1 MMNLDNHP
9 CFNKKSCK
17 DFGRV
22 HLPVAPT
29 CNIQCNFCNRKFD
42 CVNESRPGV
51 SSSLLTPD
59 QAMAYLAE
67 VVEAKPNTSVVG
79 IAGPG
84 DPFANGDKTM
94 ETLKRVRAAYPDIR
108 LCVATN
114 GLNIHPYL
122 EELKTV
128 NVTHVSITINAVDP
142 EIGAKIYS
150 WLRDGKRSVGP
161 VPGAKLLLER
171 QLAAVKGLKERGIMV
186 KVNSILL
193 PGINDEHMVAVA
205 KKMGEMGVD
214 IFNIMPYFP
223 TKGSNFENMPEPDKG
238 KLKELRKA
246 AQVFILQMTHC
257 KRCRAD
263 AVGLLDDP
271 LNRDLMDRLT
281 FHAKSS
287 NPGGDAP
294 ENGHETPAIKETFAF
309 SATEPRPYVA
319 LATREGALINQHLG
333 EATEMHIYDL
343 NQETP
348 TLVETRTLPRPGGGE
363 IRWYNFA
370 RTIKDCHTIL
380 VSGVGKTP
388 KEVLSSM
395 GFTIHEINGMIDLVL
410 MSLKNGESLDH
421 LIVRE
426 QTSCGECRG
435 SGMGC
440 M

>member
-22 HLPVAPT
+22 HLPVAPA

-51 SSSLLTPD
+51 TSSILSPD

-84 DPFANGDKTM
+84 DPFANGEKTM
-94 ETLKRVRAAYPDIR
+94 ETMTKVRAAYPDML

-122 EELKTV
+122 DQLKEI

-142 EIGAKIYS
+142 EVGAKIYS
-150 WLRDGKRSVGP
+150 WVRDGKRSKGP
-161 VPGAKLLLER
+161 LEGAKVLLER
-171 QLAAVKGLKERGIMV
+171 QLAAVKGLKERNIMV

-193 PGINDEHMVAVA
+193 PGINDDHMVEVA
-205 KKMGEMGVD
+205 RTMGEMGVD

-223 TKGSNFENMPEPDKG
+223 TKGSNFEDMPEPSKDQ
-238 KLKELRKA
+238 LKELREA
-246 AQVFILQMTHC
+246 AKVFVPQMTHC

-271 LNRDLMDRLT
+271 LNQKLMDRLT
-281 FHAKSS
+281 FHATTPIALPS
-287 NPGGDAP
+287 AP
-294 ENGHETPAIKETFAF
+294 KYCHEQDCDDGYAF
-309 SATEPRPYVA
+309 NAAGPRPYVA

-333 EATEMHIYDL
+333 EAEELHIYDL
-343 NQETP
+343 TGDTP
-348 TLVETRTLPRPGGGE
+348 EFVETRTVPKPGAGNA
-363 IRWYNFA
+363 RWNNLA

-380 VSGVGKTP
+380 VSGVGEAP
-388 KEVLSSM
+388 KKVLGNM
-395 GFTIHEINGMIDLVL
+395 GFTIHEVNGMIDLVL
-410 MSLKNGESLDH
+410 MAIKKGESLDH
-421 LIVRE
+421 LIVRS

-435 SGMGC
+435 TGTGC

>member
-1 MMNLDNHP
+1 MNLDNHP

-22 HLPVAPT
+22 HLPVAPA

-51 SSSLLTPD
+51 TSSILSPD
-59 QAMAYLAE
+59 QAMAYLAD
-67 VVEAKPNTSVVG
+67 VVAAKPNTSVVG

-94 ETLKRVRAAYPDIR
+94 ETLTRVRAAYPEML

-114 GLNIHPYL
+114 GMNIYPYL
-122 EELKTV
+122 DELKAINT
-128 NVTHVSITINAVDP
+128 THVSITINAVDP
-142 EIGAKIYS
+142 DVGAKIYS
-150 WLRDGKRSVGP
+150 WVRDGKRSVGP
-161 VPGAKLLLER
+161 AQGAKLLLER
-171 QLAAVKGLKERGIMV
+171 QLAAVEGLKERNIMV

-193 PGINDEHMVAVA
+193 PGINDDHMIAVA
-205 KKMGEMGVD
+205 RKMGEMGVD

-223 TKGSNFENMPEPDKG
+223 TKGSNFENLEEPG
-238 KLKELRKA
+238 KEVVKELRKA
-246 AQVFILQMTHC
+246 AQVFVPQMTHC

-271 LNRDLMDRLT
+271 LNQKLMDRLT
-281 FHAKSS
+281 YHATSPIPLSS
-287 NPGGDAP
+287 AP
-294 ENGHETPAIKETFAF
+294 KYCHEEACEDTFAF
-309 SATEPRPYVA
+309 NASAPRPYVA

-333 EATEMHIYDL
+333 EATELHIYDL
-343 NQETP
+343 NQDTP
-348 TLVETRTLPRPGGGE
+348 TFVETRTLPKPGNGDA
-363 IRWYNFA
+363 RWHDLA

-388 KEVLSSM
+388 KKVLGSM
-395 GFTIHEINGMIDLVL
+395 GFTINEVNGMIDLVL
-410 MSLKNGESLDH
+410 MALKKGESLNH
-421 LIVRE
+421 LLVRA

-435 SGMGC
+435 TGTGC

>member
-1 MMNLDNHP
+1 MNLDNHP

-22 HLPVAPT
+22 HLPVAPA

-51 SSSLLTPD
+51 TSSILSPD

-94 ETLKRVRAAYPDIR
+94 ETLTKVRATYPEML

-122 EELKTV
+122 DDLKAV
-128 NVTHVSITINAVDP
+128 NTTHVSITINAVDP
-142 EIGAKIYS
+142 EVGAKIYS
-150 WLRDGKRSVGP
+150 WVRDGKHSVGP
-161 VPGAKLLLER
+161 AQGAKLLLER
-171 QLAAVKGLKERGIMV
+171 QLAAVEGLKERNIMV

-193 PGINDEHMVAVA
+193 PGINDDHMIAVA
-205 KKMGEMGVD
+205 EKMGEMGVD

-223 TKGSNFENMPEPDKG
+223 TKGSNFENMEEPG
-238 KLKELRKA
+238 KDVVKELRKA
-246 AQVFILQMTHC
+246 AQVFVPQMTHC

-271 LNRDLMDRLT
+271 LNQKLMDRLT
-281 FHAKSS
+281 YHAT
-287 NPGGDAP
+287 AP
-294 ENGHETPAIKETFAF
+294 VPFPNAPKYCHETPGEDEDTYAF
-309 SATEPRPYVA
+309 NDTAPRPYVA

-333 EATEMHIYDL
+333 EAEELHIYDL
-343 NQETP
+343 NQDTP
-348 TLVETRTLPRPGGGE
+348 TFVETRVLPKPGGGDA
-363 IRWYNFA
+363 RWQNLA
-370 RTIKDCHTIL
+370 RAIKDCHTIL
-380 VSGVGKTP
+380 VSGVGQTP
-388 KEVLSSM
+388 KKVLGTM
-395 GFTIHEINGMIDLVL
+395 GFTIHEVNGMIDLVL
-410 MSLKNGESLDH
+410 MAIKKGESLNH
-421 LIVRE
+421 LIVRA
-426 QTSCGECRG
+426 QTACGECRG
-435 SGMGC
+435 TGTGC

>member
-1 MMNLDNHP
+1 MNLDHHP

-22 HLPVAPT
+22 HLPVAPA

-51 SSSLLTPD
+51 TSSILSPD
-59 QAMAYLAE
+59 QAMAYLAD
-67 VVEAKPNTSVVG
+67 VVEAKPNTAVVG

-94 ETLKRVRAAYPDIR
+94 ETLTKVRAAYPEML

-122 EELKTV
+122 DDLAAV
-128 NVTHVSITINAVDP
+128 NTTHVSITINAVDP

-150 WLRDGKRSVGP
+150 WVRDGKRSVGP
-161 VPGAKLLLER
+161 AQGAELLLER
-171 QLAAVKGLKERGIMV
+171 QLAAVKGLKERNIMV
-186 KVNSILL
+186 KVNSIILS
-193 PGINDEHMVAVA
+193 GINDDHMPEVA

-214 IFNIMPYFP
+214 IFNCMPYFP
-223 TKGSNFENMPEPDKG
+223 TKGSNFENMEEPG
-238 KLKELRKA
+238 KDLVKKIRKA
-246 AQVFILQMTHC
+246 AQVFVPQMTHC

-271 LNRDLMDRLT
+271 LNQKLMDRLT
-281 FHAKSS
+281 YHATAPIPFPNAPKYCHEASVDEDVYAFNSS
-287 NPGGDAP
+287 A
-294 ENGHETPAIKETFAF
+294 
-309 SATEPRPYVA
+309 PRPYVA
-319 LATREGALINQHLG
+319 LATREGALINQPLG
-333 EATEMHIYDL
+333 EATELHIYDL

-348 TLVETRTLPRPGGGE
+348 SLVEKRTLPKPGDGNA
-363 IRWYNFA
+363 RWQNLA

-380 VSGVGKTP
+380 VSGAGDTP
-388 KEVLSSM
+388 KKILGTM
-395 GFTIHEINGMIDLVL
+395 GFTILEVNGMIDLVL
-410 MSLKNGESLDH
+410 MALKKGEPLNH
-421 LIVRE
+421 LIVRA
-426 QTSCGECRG
+426 QTACGECRG
-435 SGMGC
+435 TGTGC

>member
-1 MMNLDNHP
+1 MNLDNHP

-22 HLPVAPT
+22 HLPVAPA

-51 SSSLLTPD
+51 TSSILSPD
-59 QAMAYLAE
+59 QAMAYLAD
-67 VVEAKPNTSVVG
+67 VVAAKPNTSVVG

-94 ETLKRVRAAYPDIR
+94 ETLTKVRAAYPEML

-122 EELKTV
+122 DDLKAV
-128 NVTHVSITINAVDP
+128 NTTHVSITINTVDP
-142 EIGAKIYS
+142 AIGANIYS
-150 WLRDGKRSVGP
+150 WVRNGKRSVGP
-161 VPGAKLLLER
+161 LEGAKILLER
-171 QLAAVKGLKERGIMV
+171 QLAAVKGLKERNIMV

-193 PGINDEHMVAVA
+193 PGINDHHMVKVA
-205 KKMGEMGVD
+205 EKMGEMGVD

-223 TKGSNFENMPEPDKG
+223 TKGSNFENMSEPPNDQV
-238 KLKELRKA
+238 KELRKA
-246 AQVFILQMTHC
+246 AQVFVPQMTHC

-271 LNRDLMDRLT
+271 LNQKLMDRLT
-281 FHAKSS
+281 YHATT
-287 NPGGDAP
+287 PIPFPMAP
-294 ENGHETPAIKETFAF
+294 KYCHEDPVADSCGTVP
-309 SATEPRPYVA
+309 EPRPYVA

-333 EATEMHIYDL
+333 EAAELHIYDL
-343 NQETP
+343 NGETP
-348 TLVETRTLPRPGGGE
+348 GFVETRALPAPGAGND
-363 IRWYNFA
+363 RWLELG

-380 VSGVGKTP
+380 VSGVGETP
-388 KEVLSSM
+388 KKILLNM

-410 MSLKNGESLDH
+410 MALKKGESLNH
-421 LIVRE
+421 LITRK
-426 QTSCGECRG
+426 QSACGGECRG
-435 SGMGC
+435 TGTGC

>member
-22 HLPVAPT
+22 HLPVAPA

-84 DPFANGDKTM
+84 DPFANAGKTM
-94 ETLKRVRAAYPDIR
+94 ETLTRVRAAYPEML

-122 EELKTV
+122 DELKAV
-128 NVTHVSITINAVDP
+128 NTTHISITINAVDP
-142 EIGAKIYS
+142 EIGAKMYS
-150 WLRDGKRSVGP
+150 WVRDGKRSIGP
-161 VPGAKLLLER
+161 AQGAKLILER
-171 QLAAVKGLKERGIMV
+171 QFAAVKGLKERDIMV

-193 PGINDEHMVAVA
+193 PGINDEHMVDVA
-205 KKMGEMGVD
+205 KKMGEMDVD

-223 TKGSNFENMPEPDKG
+223 TKDSNFEDMPEPSKDQ
-238 KLKELRKA
+238 LKELRKA
-246 AQVFILQMTHC
+246 AQVFVPQMTHC

-271 LNRDLMDRLT
+271 LNQNLMDRLT
-281 FHAKSS
+281 HHDTSPDPGSGTAKDSHEM
-287 NPGGDAP
+287 PG
-294 ENGHETPAIKETFAF
+294 IKDTFAF
-309 SATEPRPYVA
+309 NATEPRPYVA

-343 NQETP
+343 NQDTP
-348 TLVETRTLPRPGGGE
+348 AFVETRTLPRPGGGE

-370 RTIKDCHTIL
+370 RSIKDCHTIL
-380 VSGVGKTP
+380 VSGAGDAP
-388 KEVLSSM
+388 KKKLSSM
-395 GFTIHEINGMIDLVL
+395 GFTIHEVNGMIDLVL
-410 MSLKNGESLDH
+410 MSLKKGESLNH
-421 LIVRE
+421 LIVRK
-426 QTSCGECRG
+426 QASCGECRG
-435 SGMGC
+435 SGTGC

>member
-22 HLPVAPT
+22 HLPVAPA

-51 SSSLLTPD
+51 TSSILSPD

-67 VVEAKPNTSVVG
+67 VVEAKPNISVVG

-84 DPFANGDKTM
+84 DPFANGEKTM
-94 ETLKRVRAAYPDIR
+94 ETMTKVRAAYPEML

-114 GLNIHPYL
+114 GLNIQPYL
-122 EELKTV
+122 DDLKAI
-128 NVTHVSITINAVDP
+128 NVTHVSITVNAVDP
-142 EIGAKIYS
+142 EVGARIYS
-150 WLRDGKRSVGP
+150 WVRDGKRSKGP
-161 VPGAKLLLER
+161 LEGAKVLLER
-171 QLAAVKGLKERGIMV
+171 QLAAVKGLKERDIMV

-193 PGINDEHMVAVA
+193 PGINDDHMVEVA
-205 KKMGEMGVD
+205 RTMGEMGVD

-223 TKGSNFENMPEPDKG
+223 TKGSNFEDMPEPAKG
-238 KLKELRKA
+238 QLKELREA
-246 AQVFILQMTHC
+246 AKVFVAQMTHC

-271 LNRDLMDRLT
+271 LNQKLMDRLT
-281 FHAKSS
+281 FHATTPISLPS
-287 NPGGDAP
+287 AP
-294 ENGHETPAIKETFAF
+294 KYCHEQDCDDGYAF
-309 SATEPRPYVA
+309 NAAGPRPYVA
-319 LATREGALINQHLG
+319 LATREGALINQRLG
-333 EATEMHIYDL
+333 EAEELHIYDL
-343 NQETP
+343 TGDTP
-348 TLVETRTLPRPGGGE
+348 EFVETRTVPKPGAGDV
-363 IRWYNFA
+363 RWNNLA

-380 VSGVGKTP
+380 VSGVGEAP
-388 KEVLSSM
+388 KKVLGNM
-395 GFTIHEINGMIDLVL
+395 GFTIHEVNGMIDLVL
-410 MSLKNGESLDH
+410 MAIKKGESLDH
-421 LIVRE
+421 LIVRS

-435 SGMGC
+435 TGTGC